1 MFLHNFLFL
10 ISCFVFRGN
19 LKQLIRNLNS
29 QKNHIKKHGIV
40 VDGKKYSVKFT
51 GILQI
56 LIDNSVCCYGLSIF
70 ISVVL
75 VVNSH

>member
-1 MFLHNFLFL
+1 M
-10 ISCFVFRGN
+10 FRGN

-29 QKNHIKKHGIV
+29 QKNQIKKHGIV